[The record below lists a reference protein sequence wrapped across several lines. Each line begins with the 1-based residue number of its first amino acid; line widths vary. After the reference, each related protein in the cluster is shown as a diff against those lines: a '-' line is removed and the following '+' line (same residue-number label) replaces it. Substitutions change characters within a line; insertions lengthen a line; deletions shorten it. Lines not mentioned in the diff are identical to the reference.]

1 MTTYD
6 VGAPLPPNVLALLRH
21 LVRYLNSD
29 ELGTSIVAQAQQAA
43 VVRGSA
49 TMIDLTPRNDL
60 PPVELPDGPIPLQV
74 FVQRADEPTGEILV
88 WIDGGELI
96 GLEQAWWTDDP
107 PTDWPT
113 PEQVRVA

>member
-1 MTTYD
+1 MTRFVTH
-6 VGAPLPPNVLALLRH
+6 ALLRH

-29 ELGTSIVAQAQQAA
+29 ELATSILAQAQQAA
-43 VVRGSA
+43 VLRGSA
-49 TMIDLTPRNDL
+49 TNIDLTPRNDL
-60 PPVELPDGPIPLQV
+60 PPIQLPNGPMPVRV
-74 FVQRADEPTGEILV
+74 FVQRADEDPTGEILV
-88 WIDGGELI
+88 WIGDGKLI